1 MTWLAFAAAV
11 GAIAVGIAAYMRW
24 GQTGGTLRDALAV
37 IRAGFFILVGV
48 GLIAGGFVIIGA
60 FVIALFV
67 FIGAGAA
74 KSTRDGLRERIAG
87 E

>member
-1 MTWLAFAAAV
+1 MTWLAFAAIV
-11 GAIAVGIAAYMRW
+11 GAVAVGIAAYMQL

-37 IRAGFFILVGV
+37 LRAGFFILVGV
-48 GLIAGGFVIIGA
+48 GLIAGGFVIVGA
-60 FVIALFV
+60 FVVALFV

-74 KSTRDGLRERIAG
+74 ASTRDGLRSRIAG